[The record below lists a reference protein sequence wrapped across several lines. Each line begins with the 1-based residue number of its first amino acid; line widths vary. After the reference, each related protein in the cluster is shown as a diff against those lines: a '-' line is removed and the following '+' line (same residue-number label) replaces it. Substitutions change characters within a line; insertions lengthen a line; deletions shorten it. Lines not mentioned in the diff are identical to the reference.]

1 MDQATIDPESR
12 LEEALRTRIDLQV
25 CRDEIE
31 VAPRLCATI
40 SAAHGLLDSLQAAV
54 TDSDP
59 DAASLRAHVQDVER
73 LKRRVEAVEL
83 RLLAKASR
91 KKVSE
96 GTGHTSTGSWFSDTT
111 KGDKRRSASDA
122 DLADALGDPPR
133 DGASG
138 EGTSVE
144 GGSGDGGSADGVP
157 GSRPTRDG
165 ASGDQPGPGSE
176 GPSPDPD
183 SPTPDDPAPDSG
195 SGSGTRPTLG
205 ATGGALD
212 RGEISADHAKVI
224 LRALDDLPEDITP
237 DERALCEG
245 ELLRLAVN
253 RTPAQLR
260 IAGRRI
266 IEQVIDDHAA
276 VDAHEEEL
284 VANEEERADEAA
296 AFWIKDNQDG
306 TMTGHFTV
314 PWASGIALKKVI
326 DAMTAPRR
334 RSPDGQESAEDLD
347 RRAKH
352 LDWQHRRGQAL
363 ADLLLRLPTDHL
375 GHKVAATLLVT
386 MRLGDL
392 RRQVSP
398 LGVEEHSPA
407 RLRVGST
414 DSTEVLSAGAVRR
427 MACGA
432 GIIPTVLGS
441 DSIPVDLGR
450 QARLFTEHQRLAL
463 ATRYSECAAEG
474 CDRPFAWTEIHHLTA
489 WQHGGATDLDNGVPL
504 CGRHH
509 RMIDGPA
516 WRHRVDRGPDRTARI
531 SFTRRT

>member
-1 MDQATIDPESR
+1 MEQATIDPEGT
-12 LEEALRTRIDLQV
+12 LEAALRTRIDLLAV
-25 CRDEIE
+25 PDDVRP
-31 VAPRLCATI
+31 APRLCATI
-40 SAAHGLLDSLQAAV
+40 TAAHGVLDSLQVAV
-54 TDSDP
+54 GGSDP
-59 DAASLRAHVQDVER
+59 DALTLRQHVQEVER

-91 KKVSE
+91 KKVPE
-96 GTGHTSTGSWFSDTT
+96 GSGHPTAGSWFSDTT

-122 DLADALGDPPR
+122 DLADALGD
-133 DGASG
+133 AL
-138 EGTSVE
+138 
-144 GGSGDGGSADGVP
+144 SGDEPVPASDEPAPGSVGGPDGVDP
-157 GSRPTRDG
+157 GDASREG
-165 ASGDQPGPGSE
+165 AG
-176 GPSPDPD
+176 
-183 SPTPDDPAPDSG
+183 PDDAEQGEAGPDDDRRSVL
-195 SGSGTRPTLG
+195 S
-205 ATGGALD
+205 ATGAALD

-224 LRALDDLPEDITP
+224 LRALDDLPEEINADQ
-237 DERALCEG
+237 RVLCEA

-266 IEQVIDDHAA
+266 IEQVVADRA
-276 VDAHEEEL
+276 VIDAHEEDL
-284 VANEEERADEAA
+284 VASEEARAEEAA

-306 TMTGHFTV
+306 TMTGQFTV
-314 PWASGIALKKVI
+314 PWASGMVLKKVI

-334 RSPDGQESAEDLD
+334 RSSGDGREAWRDLD

-386 MRLGDL
+386 VRLDDL
-392 RRQVSP
+392 HRQVSP
-398 LGVEEHSPA
+398 LGLQDPTPGG
-407 RLRVGST
+407 LRVGST

-441 DSIPVDLGR
+441 DSMPVDLGR

-463 ATRYSECAAEG
+463 ATRYTECAADG
-474 CDRPFAWTEIHHLTA
+474 CDRPFAWTEIHHLRA

-516 WRHRVDRGPDRTARI
+516 WRHVADRRPDRTVRI